1 MTAPVELDLRA
12 RRKEQT
18 DSLTTAVAL
27 PGTRK
32 LPSGSVRFKETDH
45 DDLQD
50 LYGALET
57 ASSPRVLVLRRR
69 WPLGTIRATWIPGC
83 GLQRGFTLLLLISLT
98 NFKQNY
104 SLYLEVMSS

>member
-27 PGTRK
+27 PGTREP
-32 LPSGSVRFKETDH
+32 PSGSVRFIETDH

-57 ASSPRVLVLRRR
+57 ASSPRFWFSEGDGR
-69 WPLGTIRATWIPGC
+69 LG
-83 GLQRGFTLLLLISLT
+83 LSEQHGFPDVDCKEASLS
-98 NFKQNY
+98 FY
-104 SLYLEVMSS
+104 